1 MTSRNGYLVIDWR
14 ELLFATSDLTVTDV
28 AVGAALSSFMDRNG
42 KCWPGV
48 PAIAAKAHCGAS
60 TARRSLRKLERL
72 ELLLTEQGGGR
83 HKSNRYQL
91 NPTAVTAFLARNPT
105 AHDLNPTA
113 AVAEG
118 VQKASKTPTAS
129 SLTSSKGK
137 RGGRAGARRPKKT
150 MNTAGAHLKPDG
162 SPDFDYLSEGI
173 A

>member
-14 ELLFATSDLTVTDV
+14 ELLYATSDLTVTDV
-28 AVGAALSSFMDRNG
+28 AVGCALSSFMDRNG

-48 PAIAAKAHCGAS
+48 PAITAKAHCS
-60 TARRSLRKLERL
+60 VRQTRYSLRKLERL
-72 ELLLTEQGGGR
+72 ELILTEPGGGR
-83 HKSNRYQL
+83 HKPNRYGI
-91 NPTAVTAFLARNPT
+91 NP
-105 AHDLNPTA
+105 A
-113 AVAEG
+113 AVAAFSSRNPATDDTNPAVAASEG

-137 RGGRAGARRPKKT
+137 RGRRAGARRPKT
-150 MNTAGAHLKPDG
+150 VNTAGAHLKPDG